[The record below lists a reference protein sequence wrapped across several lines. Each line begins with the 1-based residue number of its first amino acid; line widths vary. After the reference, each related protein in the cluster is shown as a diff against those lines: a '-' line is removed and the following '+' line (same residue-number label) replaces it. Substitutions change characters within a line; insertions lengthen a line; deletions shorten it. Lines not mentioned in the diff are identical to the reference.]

1 MAISGTPV
9 LFISIYYSVGVPLIV
24 LAIAASIMAFFYKR
38 FIDKAVENYTAQF
51 PYTQQQLNAL
61 INSLNDIIFEFNE
74 EKICVNVWFNE
85 RIERAVN
92 PRNTVGKKLA
102 ELIGEKARVF
112 DEAMD
117 YVIKHKKPTSLEYI
131 STYGTG
137 KWFIATITPVFDRD
151 GKYTGRISASVTDI
165 SEQKKYADALR
176 ENELLL
182 LEAHTVA
189 KIGNWLFD
197 STTRQTYLSVNLFSI
212 LGTESIPENV
222 EEFEYYISLVHPDD
236 RESCGQFLMSVAT
249 SRQKEHEH
257 RLITPDGNLKY
268 IRIII
273 GDKVFYDDGN
283 LKRIFGIIQDITDV
297 KLSEKA
303 IKKGRSE
310 LIEAQ
315 TIAKIGNWSWGIGS
329 NKLAC
334 SDEIRH
340 IFEVDPDILTQI
352 GLMRLLLTSVHKND
366 KFVVQH
372 LFKNAASIDNYT
384 CVFRIVTPGNTIK
397 YLSVIIGKILKYDNG
412 NIRKIIGTLQDVTER
427 KQVEIDYKRTENKYK
442 LVLETIKL
450 AAISLDNK
458 GYITFCNPYLAN
470 LLGYNQKEVLGMHWI
485 DNFIPAV
492 LKTSVS
498 DTLTNDTVP
507 LQYTNPV
514 VCRNGEQRIINW
526 QNTVSYDENGL
537 LKEITSI
544 GEDITDQ
551 QKATLELISA
561 KEIAEKAS
569 RFKSDFLSIMSH
581 EIRTPMNA
589 VIGTTNL
596 LLVDSPRPEQMEY
609 LNILKFSG
617 ENLLAIINDIL
628 DYNKIEAGKLELNE
642 IKFNIHS
649 LAQKIKQTFT
659 VKAIEKK
666 LALDLIIDEAIPEF
680 LVGDQMRLS
689 QILNNLISN
698 AVKFTLKGK
707 ISIELK
713 AERINKAQV
722 AIRFTIADTGVGIA
736 AENLNIIFDPFTQEQ
751 IVNSNNNGGTG
762 LGLAITK
769 RLVNLHQS
777 DISVTS
783 QPGNGSEFSFTILF
797 NLPGDAKGPEPDL
810 SNGPMLNLY
819 GMNVLIVDDNK
830 MNLLIASRFLK
841 KWQANV
847 EEALNGQIA
856 VDMVQN
862 KVYDLIIMDLQ
873 MPVMDGFKATE
884 IIKKS
889 HPKTPIIA
897 RTADA
902 MPETYD
908 KALAAGMSDYLTKPF
923 VPATLFDKV
932 SKYYKLE
939 IGDS

>member
-1 MAISGTPV
+1 MSIAGALV
-9 LFISIYYSVGVPLIV
+9 LLIPIYYSVGLPLIV

-38 FIDKAVENYTAQF
+38 CIRKAVEDYT
-51 PYTQQQLNAL
+51 TQLPNTPQQLNAL
-61 INSLNDIIFEFNE
+61 INSLNDVIFEFNE
-74 EKICVNVWFNE
+74 EKICLNVWFNE
-85 RIERAVN
+85 RIERAVD
-92 PRNTVGKKLA
+92 PRNTVGKKLV
-102 ELIGEKARVF
+102 ELIGEKAQMF
-112 DEAMD
+112 DDAMD
-117 YVIKHKKPTSLEYI
+117 YVIKHKKSTSLEYI

-151 GKYTGRISASVTDI
+151 GKYTGRISASVADI
-165 SEQKKYADALR
+165 SEQKKYADALK

-182 LEAHTVA
+182 LEAHTIA

-197 STTRQTYLSVNLFSI
+197 TTTRETYLSANLFSI
-212 LGTESIPENV
+212 LGTETIPENV
-222 EEFEYYISLVHPDD
+222 EEFEYYLSLVHPDD
-236 RESCGQFLMSVAT
+236 RESCNRFLMSVAA
-249 SRQKEHEH
+249 SPQKEHEH

-273 GDKVFYDDGN
+273 GNKVFFDNGN

-303 IKKGRSE
+303 IKKSRAE

-315 TIAKIGNWSWGIGS
+315 TIAKIGNWSWGTGS

-340 IFEVDPDILTQI
+340 IFEIDRDILTQT
-352 GLMRLLLTSVHKND
+352 GLMRLLLTCVHKND
-366 KFVVQH
+366 KFILQQ
-372 LFKNAASIDNYT
+372 LFKSAASIANYT
-384 CVFRIVTPGNTIK
+384 CVFRIVTPGGTIK
-397 YLSVIIGKILKYDNG
+397 YLSVIVGKILKYDNG
-412 NIRKIIGTLQDVTER
+412 SIRKIIGTLQDVTER
-427 KQVEIDYKRTENKYK
+427 KPVEIDYKRTENKYK
-442 LVLETIKL
+442 LVLEAIKL
-450 AAISLDNK
+450 AAISLDNN

-470 LLGYNQKEVLGMHWI
+470 LLGYSQKEVLGMHWI
-485 DNFIPAV
+485 DNFVPDE
-492 LKTSVS
+492 LKKSVG
-498 DTLTNDTVP
+498 DMLTHNAAP

-514 VCRNGEQRIINW
+514 VCRNGEQRIISW

-537 LKEITSI
+537 LKETTSI

-596 LLVDSPRPEQMEY
+596 LLIDDPRPEQMEY

-628 DYNKIEAGKLELNE
+628 DYNKIEAGKLELNKL
-642 IKFNIHS
+642 KFNIHT
-649 LAQKIKQTFT
+649 LTQKIKQTFT
-659 VKAIEKK
+659 AKTIEKK
-666 LALDLIIDEAIPEF
+666 LDLDLTIDTAIPEF

-698 AVKFTLKGK
+698 AVKFTMKGR

-713 AERINKAQV
+713 TESINSKQV

-736 AENLNIIFDPFTQEQ
+736 PENLSIIFDPFTQEQ
-751 IVNSNNNGGTG
+751 IINNNNNGGTG

-783 QPGNGSEFSFTILF
+783 QPGKGTAFSFSIVF
-797 NLPGDAKGPEPDL
+797 NLPIKTKKLEPIVGSGPA
-810 SNGPMLNLY
+810 LNLH

-873 MPVMDGFKATE
+873 MPVMDGFEATA
-884 IIKKS
+884 IIKKH

-897 RTADA
+897 LTADA

-939 IGDS
+939 I

>member
-1 MAISGTPV
+1 MSITGAPLLLIP
-9 LFISIYYSVGVPLIV
+9 IYYSVGLPLIV
-24 LAIAASIMAFFYKR
+24 LAIAVSIMAFFYKR
-38 FIDKAVENYTAQF
+38 SIRKAVEDYT
-51 PYTQQQLNAL
+51 TQLPNVPQQLNAL
-61 INSLNDIIFEFNE
+61 INSLNDVIFEFNE
-74 EKICVNVWFNE
+74 DKICLNVWFNE
-85 RIERAVN
+85 RIERVVD

-102 ELIGEKARVF
+102 ELIGEKARMF
-112 DEAMD
+112 DDAMD
-117 YVIKHKKPTSLEYI
+117 YVIEHKKSTSLEYV

-137 KWFIATITPVFDRD
+137 KWFVATITPIFDRD
-151 GKYTGRISASVTDI
+151 GKYTRRISASVSDI
-165 SEQKKYADALR
+165 SEQKKYADALK

-182 LEAHTVA
+182 LEAQTVA

-197 STTRQTYLSVNLFSI
+197 SSNRETYLSTNLFSI
-212 LGTESIPENV
+212 LGTESIPENA
-222 EEFEYYISLVHPDD
+222 EKFEYYISLVHPDD
-236 RESCGQFLMSVAT
+236 RESCSLFLMSVAT
-249 SRQKEHEH
+249 SPQKEHEH

-283 LKRIFGIIQDITDV
+283 LKRISGIIQDITDI

-303 IKKGRSE
+303 VKKGRAE

-315 TIAKIGNWSWGIGS
+315 TIAKIGNWSWDKGS
-329 NKLAC
+329 NKVAC
-334 SDEIRH
+334 SDEISH
-340 IFEVDPDILTQI
+340 IFEVDPNIFTQV

-366 KFVVQH
+366 KFALQH
-372 LFKNAASIDNYT
+372 LFKSATSIANYT

-397 YLSVIIGKILKYDNG
+397 YLSVIVGKILKYDNG
-412 NIRKIIGTLQDVTER
+412 SIRKIIGTLQDVTER
-427 KQVEIDYKRTENKYK
+427 KQVELDYKRSENKYK
-442 LVLETIKL
+442 LILETIKL
-450 AAISLDNK
+450 AAISLNNN

-470 LLGYNQKEVLGMHWI
+470 LLGYSQKEVLGMHWI
-485 DNFIPAV
+485 DSFIPDE
-492 LKTSVS
+492 LKKSIGDMLS
-498 DTLTNDTVP
+498 HNAVP
-507 LQYTNPV
+507 LQYTNPII
-514 VCRNGEQRIINW
+514 CRNGEQRIISW

-537 LKEITSI
+537 LKEATGI

-561 KEIAEKAS
+561 KEVAEKAS

-589 VIGTTNL
+589 VIGITNL
-596 LLVDSPRPEQMEY
+596 LLIDDPHPGQMEY

-642 IKFNIHS
+642 LKFNIHT
-649 LAQKIKQTFT
+649 LAQKIKQTFIAKT
-659 VKAIEKK
+659 TEKK
-666 LALDLIIDEAIPEF
+666 LDLDLTIDKGIPEF
-680 LVGDQMRLS
+680 LIGDQMRLS

-698 AVKFTLKGK
+698 AVKFTMKGR

-713 AERINKAQV
+713 TERINNKQV
-722 AIRFTIADTGVGIA
+722 TIRFTIADTGVGIA
-736 AENLNIIFDPFTQEQ
+736 PENLDVIFDPFTQEQ
-751 IVNSNNNGGTG
+751 IINSNNNGGTG

-783 QPGNGSEFSFTILF
+783 QPGKGAEFSFTIAF
-797 NLPGDAKGPEPDL
+797 NLPEDDKKPETNL
-810 SNGPMLNLY
+810 ISGPMLNLQ

-873 MPVMDGFKATE
+873 MPVMDGFEATE
-884 IIKKS
+884 IIKKL

-897 RTADA
+897 LTADA

-923 VPATLFDKV
+923 VPAILFDKV
-932 SKYYKLE
+932 SKYYKE
-939 IGDS
+939 VI